1 MKRTGQNKGFTI
13 VEMLTV
19 MGIIAILIGLLV
31 PALNQVKD
39 YSKQVQQKSQFHSID
54 VALEMF
60 KTDFGSYP
68 DSYDNRGA
76 SAPAVVAPLQADN
89 MNYGGAQKLAEAMVG
104 WDLLGFHPR
113 SGFRSDGYNYF
124 QNPTFNAYA
133 WVYDTNNG
141 IQAGTESEKSRDE
154 NIKNRKKYIDMENAN
169 AFRMQ
174 DVYNNNLSAS
184 QGGASGTFLGTN
196 YVLCDVYA
204 KNRASGKKTGMP
216 ILYFKARINYTLQD
230 FTVDGN
236 YKNDIYNYDD
246 NRALVCLGTT
256 DASERHELES
266 VTGTITG
273 SAYENFENMILN
285 KQVQQSTVTAA
296 NPRGILRPYRAD
308 SYILVSAGKDE
319 LYGTSDDIFNFEK
332 GSQQ

>member
-154 NIKNRKKYIDMENAN
+154 NIKARKKYIDMENAN

-174 DVYNNNLSAS
+174 DVYNTNLSAS
-184 QGGASGTFLGTN
+184 QGGASGVFLATN
-196 YVLCDVYA
+196 YVLCDVYS
-204 KNRASGKKTGMP
+204 KNRTSGKKTGMP

-230 FTVDGN
+230 FSIDGD
-236 YKNDIYNYDD
+236 YTDDIYNYDD
-246 NRALVCLGTT
+246 NRALVCLGTADVT
-256 DASERHELES
+256 PVKHELENL
-266 VTGTITG
+266 TGGGTN
-273 SAYENFENMILN
+273 AYVNFERMILN
-285 KQVQQSTVTAA
+285 RQVQQSTITAA
-296 NPRGILRPYRAD
+296 NPDGIFRPYRAD

-319 LYGTSDDIFNFEK
+319 LYGTADDIYNFEK

>member
-1 MKRTGQNKGFTI
+1 MKSTGQNKGFTI

-54 VALEMF
+54 VALELF
-60 KTDFGSYP
+60 KTDFGAYP
-68 DSYDNRGA
+68 DSYDNRGD
-76 SAPAVVAPLQADN
+76 SAPAVVAPLQPDN
-89 MNYGGAQKLAEAMVG
+89 MNYGGAQKLAEALVG

-113 SGFRSDGYNYF
+113 SGFRSDGMNYF
-124 QNPTFNAYA
+124 QNPTFNGYTM
-133 WVYDTNNG
+133 VYDTSNG
-141 IQAGTESEKSRDE
+141 MQAGTETEKNREE

-174 DVYNNNLSAS
+174 DVYNTNLSAG
-184 QGGASGTFLGTN
+184 QGGVGGNFLTTN
-196 YVLCDVYA
+196 YVLCDVFS
-204 KNRASGKKTGMP
+204 KNRTSGKKTGMP

-230 FTVDGN
+230 FTFDGI
-236 YKNDIYNYDD
+236 YRNDIYNYDD
-246 NRALVCLGTT
+246 NRALVCLGNTEGT
-256 DASERHELES
+256 AMHELES
-266 VTGTITG
+266 VTGTVTG

-285 KQVQQSTVTAA
+285 KQVQQSTVTAT